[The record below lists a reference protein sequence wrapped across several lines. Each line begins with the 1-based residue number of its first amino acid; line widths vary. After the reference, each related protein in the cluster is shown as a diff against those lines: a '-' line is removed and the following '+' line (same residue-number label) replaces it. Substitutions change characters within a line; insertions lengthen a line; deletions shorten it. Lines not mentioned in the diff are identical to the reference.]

1 MLERLLAPNSAR
13 VVLILFTYVCAALLV
28 HPALFVYR
36 MGELGLYFVI
46 VVWAISIC
54 ALLIWHVRR
63 ALIVSPQLLVVAN
76 VVIYFSI
83 QQNCISEGPCW
94 FGF

>member
-1 MLERLLAPNSAR
+1 MLDRLLASNSAR
-13 VVLILFTYVCAALLV
+13 IVLILVTYVCAALLV
-28 HPALFVYR
+28 HPIFFVER
-36 MGELGLYFVI
+36 MGELSLYSLI
-46 VVWAISIC
+46 VFWAISVC

-63 ALIVSPQLLVVAN
+63 ILIIVPQLLVVAN

-83 QQNCISEGPCW
+83 QQNCVSKGPCW